1 MKLFIHELLPTH
13 VKRAI
18 FVDTDAFFVSD
29 PALLWRQFAAFNAS
43 TAIMLPSHPEMFAPQ
58 WFDANKICSCVM
70 LLDLARFRALRLMDS
85 STYRAAG
92 LPALAP
98 AAFRELF
105 GEPEPETGRFA
116 GAALGDQSFW
126 WAIIRGR
133 PELFMHLHYN
143 WEVSS
148 CLLDMYATGLTGS
161 DAATIEDELGTQLHT
176 WATPHQGEAIM
187 PKLVH
192 L

>member
-1 MKLFIHELLPTH
+1 MKLFIHELLPPH

-29 PALLWRQFAAFNAS
+29 PLLLWRQFDTFNAT
-43 TAIMLPSHPEMFAPQ
+43 TAIALPSHPEMFAPQ
-58 WFDANKICSCVM
+58 WYDANKICSCVM
-70 LLDLARFRALRLMDS
+70 LLDLERFRALRLMDS
-85 STYRAAG
+85 VHYRSKG

-98 AAFRELF
+98 GAFRELF
-105 GEPEPETGRFA
+105 GEPDSATGRFED
-116 GAALGDQSFW
+116 AALGDQSFW

-133 PELFMHLHYN
+133 PELFRHLHYD

-148 CLLDMYATGLTGS
+148 CLLDMYGTSLGGD
-161 DAATIEDELGTQLHT
+161 DAGIEDELRAQLHT
-176 WATPHQGEAIM
+176 WATPHQGEVIM